1 MDFNMNYAEIAFS
14 DVAKKFQEKA
24 GSRASYARMEK
35 QDVTDSLTENEIE
48 FISDR
53 DSFYLSTVGE
63 NGFPYIQHRG
73 GPKGFLKVL
82 DKDRLG
88 FIDFQGN
95 KQFIST
101 GNIST
106 NPKVALLLM
115 NYAAKVR
122 LKIFAEAELVEL
134 KDRPELFSQLN
145 LSDYKFKPE
154 RMMIFHVRA
163 FNWNCPQHITPRYT
177 LDEIEE
183 AFESQKQHVRGL
195 EEEIKLLKGKL
206 AKC

>member
-1 MDFNMNYAEIAFS
+1 MNYAEIAFS

>member
-1 MDFNMNYAEIAFS
+1 
-14 DVAKKFQEKA
+14 
-24 GSRASYARMEK
+24 
-35 QDVTDSLTENEIE
+35 
-48 FISDR
+48 
-53 DSFYLSTVGE
+53 
-63 NGFPYIQHRG
+63 
-73 GPKGFLKVL
+73 
-82 DKDRLG
+82 
-88 FIDFQGN
+88 
-95 KQFIST
+95 
-101 GNIST
+101 
-106 NPKVALLLM
+106 M